1 MASLIHNNVMI
12 DPWQGNLNIADTFK
26 IMLVTSGY
34 SASKAHSKR
43 NQVTNEVTGTGYT
56 AGGQVIVPTIA
67 VSNTTN
73 ALTITIPQATWS
85 ASTITARGAEVY
97 KARGGAASAD
107 ELVCYIDFLQDIVT
121 SNQPFIVQQTT
132 LTQQNG

>member
-1 MASLIHNNVMI
+1 MASLIYNSLMYDGLTGAVDI
-12 DPWQGNLNIADTFK
+12 DTDTFK
-26 IMLVTSGY
+26 IMLVTSAY

-43 NQVTNEVTGTGYT
+43 NQVTNEVSGTAYT
-56 AGGQVIVPTIA
+56 AGGQTIVPTIA

-85 ASTITARGAEVY
+85 ASTITARGAVVY

-107 ELVCYIDFLQDIVT
+107 ELVCYVDFMQDIVT
-121 SNQPFIVQQTT
+121 SNQPFIAQQST
-132 LTQQNG
+132 LTQQN

>member
-56 AGGQVIVPTIA
+56 AGGQIIVPTIA

-73 ALTITIPQATWS
+73 SLTIIIPQATW
-85 ASTITARGAEVY
+85 AGSTITARGAEVY

-107 ELVCYIDFLQDIVT
+107 ELLCYIDFLQDIVT
-121 SNQPFIVQQTT
+121 SNQSFIVQQTT
-132 LTQQNG
+132 LTQQN

>member
-1 MASLIHNNVMI
+1 MASLIANSLMYDGLTGAVDI
-12 DPWQGNLNIADTFK
+12 DTDTFK
-26 IMLVTSGY
+26 MMLVNSGY
-34 SASKAHSKR
+34 SASKAHSRR

-56 AGGQVIVPTIA
+56 AGGQIIVPTIS

-73 ALTITIPQATWS
+73 SLTIIIPQATW
-85 ASTITARGAEVY
+85 AGSTITARGAWVY

-107 ELVCYIDFLQDIVT
+107 ELLCYIDFLQDIVT

-132 LTQQNG
+132 LTQQN

>member
-1 MASLIHNNVMI
+1 MASLIANSLMYDGLTGAVDI
-12 DPWQGNLNIADTFK
+12 DTDTFK
-26 IMLVTSGY
+26 IMLVASAY

-56 AGGQVIVPTIA
+56 AGGQAVVPTIA

-73 ALTITIPQATWS
+73 ALTITIPQVTWAS
-85 ASTITARGAEVY
+85 STITARGAWVY
-97 KARGGAASAD
+97 KSRGGAASAD

-121 SNQPFIVQQTT
+121 SNQSFIVQQTT
-132 LTQQNG
+132 LTQQN

>member
-56 AGGQVIVPTIA
+56 AGGQIIVPTIS

-73 ALTITIPQATWS
+73 SLTITIPQATWPN
-85 ASTITARGAEVY
+85 STITARGAEVY
-97 KARGGAASAD
+97 KSRGGAASAD

-121 SNQPFIVQQTT
+121 SNQSFIVQQTT

>member
-1 MASLIHNNVMI
+1 MASLIANSLMYDGLTGAVDI
-12 DPWQGNLNIADTFK
+12 DTDTFK
-26 IMLVTSGY
+26 MMLVNSGY
-34 SASKAHSKR
+34 SASKVHSRR

-56 AGGQVIVPTIA
+56 AGGQIIVPTIS

-73 ALTITIPQATWS
+73 SLTIIIPQATW
-85 ASTITARGAEVY
+85 AGSTITARGAWVY

-107 ELVCYIDFLQDIVT
+107 ELLCYIDFLQDIVT

-132 LTQQNG
+132 LTQQN